1 MWKNRLKSLKGTFSA
16 SQNVGKIQKKR
27 VYLHMYIKTYEI
39 FDDKNLV
46 KFFNIGRALTNQ

>member
-27 VYLHMYIKTYEI
+27 NNEEIRQQKIKMDILKPHLSIIIQNT
-39 FDDKNLV
+39 NN
-46 KFFNIGRALTNQ
+46 FN